1 MSGTTAADW
10 EYFKEQVRSATDLAG
25 LVRESGVALKPGGGG
40 RLKACCP
47 FHHEKTPSFFVNEDA
62 YHCFGCGVHGD
73 CFSFLMQRDGLTF
86 REALET
92 LANRA
97 GIPLPEKF
105 SRGGGEAAAPK
116 DQRERVLAANEFAFK
131 AYYQA
136 LRAEKDPGAAAARAY
151 LDKRGLRETARADW
165 GIGYA
170 PDGWDFLGAAA
181 GHPPVRDLDDAGLLS
196 KNDKG
201 RTYDRFRGR
210 IMFPIRDA
218 NGKTV
223 AFSGR
228 ILPEKDDG
236 RTGKYVNSPETVVF
250 KKAKV
255 LFGLDRARE
264 AIRESGTAL
273 LCEGQID
280 TIRLHL
286 CGFANAVA
294 PQGTA
299 FTAEQAHVLKRY
311 AQNVVLVL
319 DGDSAG
325 HKAALRDA
333 GILLEMEL
341 PPAIVT
347 LPAGE
352 DPDSFLLAHG
362 AEAFRELLG
371 RTISPVRFLLGTF
384 ETNTLQ
390 GVTAAKNALFVL
402 LGHVRSEAVLDF
414 SLREAA
420 GILGLSLGALSCEM
434 ERFRTEAARN
444 EQRAQAFRDQA
455 AAEMADAEAMQLL
468 EERRNGEMLSEET
481 GAEPPRRAGR
491 RVATAVPSH
500 VVELARFL
508 CAPPR
513 PSAQLLGEMLDLI
526 RYDLVESVVYRNVI
540 RAFLENPD
548 HWREE
553 IQGSEEEAAASEA
566 LADRLIV
573 ETGPVVSESD
583 KARAAH
589 DLLARLWIP
598 YLEVR
603 RRQVATPAER
613 VAIGLDI
620 RALRKNPPDLSV
632 VAKYFGE

>member
-1 MSGTTAADW
+1 MSGFSAADR

-47 FHHEKTPSFFVNEDA
+47 FHHEKTPSFFVNEDV
-62 YHCFGCGVHGD
+62 YHCFGCGAHGD

-86 REALET
+86 REALEL

-97 GIPLPEKF
+97 GIPMPEAF
-105 SRGGGEAAAPK
+105 SRGNGGEAAAPK
-116 DQRERVLAANEFAFK
+116 DQRERVLAANDFAFK

-136 LRAEKDPGAAAARAY
+136 LRDGKDSGAAAARAY
-151 LDKRGLRETARADW
+151 LEKRGLRETACADW

-170 PDGWDFLGAAA
+170 PDSWDFLSAAA
-181 GHPPVRDLDDAGLLS
+181 GHPPVRDLDEAGLLS
-196 KNDKG
+196 KNDRG

-236 RTGKYVNSPETVVF
+236 RTGKYVNSPETAVF

-311 AQNVVLVL
+311 AKDVVLVL
-319 DGDSAG
+319 DGDTAG

-347 LPAGE
+347 LPPGE

-371 RTISPVRFLLGTF
+371 KTISPVRFLLGTF
-384 ETNTLQ
+384 ETDTLQ
-390 GVTAAKNALFVL
+390 GVTAAKNALFEML
-402 LGHVRSEAVLDF
+402 AHVRSEAVLDF

-420 GILGLSLGALSCEM
+420 GLLGLSLGALTREM
-434 ERFRTEAARN
+434 ERFRAEAERN

-468 EERRNGEMLSEET
+468 EQRRMGQEPSDAPAPER
-481 GAEPPRRAGR
+481 PRRGIR
-491 RVATAVPSH
+491 RATAVPPH

-508 CAPPR
+508 CVPPR
-513 PSAQLLGEMLDLI
+513 PDPQLLGEMLELI
-526 RYDLVESVVYRNVI
+526 RYDLVESVPYRNVI
-540 RAFLENPD
+540 RAFLENPE

-553 IQGSEEEAAASEA
+553 IQGSEEEAAESEA

-573 ETGPVVSESD
+573 EAGPVVPDAD
-583 KARAAH
+583 KPRAAH

-598 YLEVR
+598 YLEF
-603 RRQVATPAER
+603 RRQAATAAER
-613 VAIGLDI
+613 VSIGRDV
-620 RALRKNPPDLSV
+620 RALRQNPPDLSV